1 VFASFGDTLGATI
14 AYADDLFKRQGP
26 IQLLSGH
33 KAKGLEWGTVYHLDP
48 WRIPSTYAESAEE
61 VEQELN
67 VRYVIET
74 RAKERLYL
82 VDRKGFR
89 Q

>member
-1 VFASFGDTLGATI
+1 MGNSLPSRPL
-14 AYADDLFKRQGP
+14 AYPF
-26 IQLLSGH
+26 
-33 KAKGLEWGTVYHLDP
+33 HL
-48 WRIPSTYAESAEE
+48 RRVAEE

-82 VDRKGFR
+82 VDRKR
-89 Q
+89 ISAMTK